1 MSVVGP
7 YIPSGNPEWFTYAQN
22 MDISNIVKNEQQNI
36 KGGGWRTK
44 WEAAETPS
52 YLISINGFTGDP
64 RGARKSLH
72 PGFTLSPLWKNERN
86 RVVYGYPSGFYGMF
100 Y

>member
-1 MSVVGP
+1 MIHI
-7 YIPSGNPEWFTYAQN
+7 YINF
-22 MDISNIVKNEQQNI
+22 SNIVKKKTN
-36 KGGGWRTK
+36 KTGGAK
-44 WEAAETPS
+44 WEATETPS
-52 YLISINGFTGDP
+52 YVISINGFTGDP

-86 RVVYGYPSGFYGMF
+86 RVVYGYPSGFYSMF